1 MHVNFF
7 EYFEPTKNNVHDQ
20 ELSLFMSRQN
30 FSGNWDPLC
39 DSGKPSDPRI
49 L

>member
-7 EYFEPTKNNVHDQ
+7 EYFEPTRNNVLDQ
-20 ELSLFMSRQN
+20 ELSLSMSRQN
-30 FSGNWDPLC
+30 LSGNWDSLY
-39 DSGKPSDPRI
+39 DSGKPSDPHI